1 MPAMP
6 AERCRQPLRNAHL
19 RQRLPIASLA
29 LERRLINPA
38 ARARLLAAWSA
49 LNAATEAQFSR
60 ALPSP
65 SALTAAAEAAS
76 GVLCVVPYLAN
87 HGHLAGALRSIA
99 EQSTPPGR
107 VVVAL
112 DNADAGDSAG
122 VEADVE
128 AAGRSLS
135 EAGIAWGVQRF
146 RGLNGPYRMLNQ
158 IVEHSRDSCH
168 IWLHDSDDHS
178 HPSRLQKQL
187 AFLERHR
194 LDICSCFELRLRP
207 TALELIDYPL
217 QVSRALN
224 HEPGHC
230 MLWPGSLIRRTLWQR
245 LQGCSDQ
252 HRFGADT
259 EFQLRACFIA
269 RMANYPSYLYA
280 RRIRSRSLTGSPD
293 TGHGSWQ
300 RGYLNSLYK
309 ADYYLRQLRR
319 QAGEPITLEPRF
331 RD

>member
-1 MPAMP
+1 MP
-6 AERCRQPLRNAHL
+6 AERCYQPLRNARL
-19 RQRLPIASLA
+19 RQRLPISPLV

-38 ARARLLAAWSA
+38 ARARLLASWTA
-49 LNAATEAQFSR
+49 LNTATEAQFSR

-65 SALTAAAEAAS
+65 SALAAAAEAAP

-87 HGHLAGALRSIA
+87 HDHLAGALRSIA
-99 EQSTPPGR
+99 EQTTPPGR

-112 DNADAGDSAG
+112 DNADVGDPAVSE
-122 VEADVE
+122 VDVA

-135 EAGIAWGVQRF
+135 EAGIDWGIQRF

-158 IVEHSRDSCH
+158 IVENSRGIGH

-187 AFLERHR
+187 AFMDRHR

-230 MLWPGSLIRRTLWQR
+230 MLWPGSLIHPTLWQR

-280 RRIRSRSLTGSPD
+280 RRIRTSSLTGSPH